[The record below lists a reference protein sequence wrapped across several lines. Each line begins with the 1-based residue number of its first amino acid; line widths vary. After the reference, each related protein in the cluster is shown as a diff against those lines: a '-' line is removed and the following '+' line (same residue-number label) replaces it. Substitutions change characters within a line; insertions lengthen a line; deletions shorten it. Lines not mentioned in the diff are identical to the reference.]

1 MSRRSFCVAALL
13 GILLGIAAKV
23 WLDRSPLRA
32 QQAHQLTRAGA
43 THRNVQGPLPPR
55 PNQVPLNVARAM
67 AFPEMDVVVNS
78 PTVGISGRA
87 QIQDNTASAKYVWL
101 VRVYKLGGCD
111 KVLFREHHYVD
122 QAFEVPEGQAAPTFT
137 DATELPS
144 GHGILPRRSA

>member
-1 MSRRSFCVAALL
+1 MARRSFCVAALL

-23 WLDRSPLRA
+23 WLDQSPLRA
-32 QQAHQLTRAGA
+32 HQAQQLTHGT
-43 THRNVQGPLPPR
+43 THRNVHGPLPPR
-55 PNQVPLNVARAM
+55 PNLVPLNVARAM
-67 AFPEMDVVVNS
+67 AFQEMDVVVNG
-78 PTVGISGRA
+78 PTIGISGRA
-87 QIQDNTASAKYVWL
+87 QIQDNTASAKCVWL
-101 VRVYKLGGCD
+101 VRVYKLGGGD